1 MVIDAIPGDRSDQY
15 DLKDPRVI
23 QGTFPIGHDIGWNT
37 VAQVGHA
44 GSHALT
50 TTGMAELGAT
60 PRAFKSLCAQV

>member
-1 MVIDAIPGDRSDQY
+1 MVVDAIPGYRSDQY

-23 QGTFPIGHDIGWNT
+23 QWTFWIGHVGWNT

-50 TTGMAELGAT
+50 TWGMAELGAT
-60 PRAFKSLCAQV
+60 PRAFESLCAQV